1 MLLKSKVYSCCINL
15 IADKI
20 TASKKAFKEITEEAK
35 TDSKSSA
42 GDKHETSRALMQI
55 EQEKISRQLQN
66 IIDQKKQLEKI
77 NIDQQSE
84 KIISGSLILTNQG
97 YFFLSVGIGKIM
109 VNDTPVFVL
118 SPSSP
123 LGAKL
128 TGLKKGDS
136 TTINGTNYIIMQIID

>member
-1 MLLKSKVYSCCINL
+1 MLSKSKVYSSCINL
-15 IADKI
+15 VTDKI
-20 TASKKAFKEITEEAK
+20 AASKRAFKEITEEAK

-97 YFFLSVGIGKIM
+97 CFFLSVGIGKIM

-136 TTINGTNYIIMQIID
+136 TTINGTNYIIVQIID